1 MPITKPHPTRSDS
14 VIELVEEFDVPT
26 RLVVDETAFERIL
39 ERILERMERPRP
51 PTPAML
57 ALFRK

>member
-14 VIELVEEFDVPT
+14 VMELVEEFDVPT

-39 ERILERMERPRP
+39 ERMERPRP